1 MTLQNPIYNQGVYT
15 DANGQEQ
22 YGVNPVDLEAWYAQE
37 VAAGRGGPGQSAT
50 TQPRT
55 PRFPDADLSDPVN
68 DYYTN
73 LYKDAQKPLD
83 EAGIRAARLKEVQ
96 AQLDSLNSIYD
107 NMVGQLRV
115 EGENRLGQTRAVGS
129 RRGLVGSEMGDAQK
143 MKTEKY
149 NENVIAAKN
158 EERAAALAAVR
169 DKASARANDEILQK
183 TAQKK
188 LDAANYIEYIKG
200 KQDETKTDIK
210 DLAKTGIKIEDVD
223 SETYKALLES
233 GGFKSEAELDAYFN
247 VHKPKAEKVKYD
259 YQELKNGS
267 ILRTGDDGSYKT
279 LDDLKLPQEGDWA
292 IQELDDGTVIAYD
305 RNKVNSEGKFT
316 YEKIG
321 NFAKPKAGPNTSNY
335 TKFTST
341 IRTQLQSIYN
351 AEEIK
356 QLEEAVN
363 EQGWSVVANNP
374 NLPAEERSLLKKI
387 LASTSKDKSVNPN
400 NVYDT
405 ESGTPL
411 QNELNSYLNKSK
423 KLISGGSNSGTID
436 WSNL

>member
-1 MTLQNPIYNQGVYT
+1 MPLPNPIYNQGVYT

-22 YGVNPVDLEAWYAQE
+22 YGVDPVALEAWYQE
-37 VAAGRGGPGQSAT
+37 QQALGQSGPGGSST

-55 PRFPDADLSDPVN
+55 PRFPDVDLNDPVN

-73 LYKDAQKPLD
+73 LYKDSQKPLD

-96 AQLDSLNSIYD
+96 AQLDSLDSIYD

-115 EGENRLGQTRAVGS
+115 EGENRSGQTRAVGS

-143 MKTEKY
+143 IQTEQY
-149 NENVIAAKN
+149 NEKVIAAKN

-169 DKASARANDEILQK
+169 DKATARANDEILQK

-223 SETYKALLES
+223 NETYKALLES
-233 GGFKSEAELDAYFN
+233 SGFKSEAELDAYFN
-247 VHKPKAEKVKYD
+247 RNKPKAEQVKYE
-259 YQELKNGS
+259 YKELKDGS
-267 ILRTGDDGSYKT
+267 ILRYGDDGSYKT
-279 LDDLKLPQEGDWA
+279 LDDIKIPQEGDWA
-292 IQELDDGTVIAYD
+292 VQELDDGTVIAYD
-305 RNKVNSEGKFT
+305 KNKVNSDGKFT

-321 NFAKPKAGPNTSNY
+321 NFAKPKAGQSNSNY

-341 IRTQLQSIYN
+341 IKNLLLGKFT
-351 AEEIK
+351 ADEIK
-356 QLEEAVN
+356 SLEERVN
-363 EQGWSVVANNP
+363 ENGWQDVIRGYALSADEK
-374 NLPAEERSLLKKI
+374 ALLLRVSQLNKN
-387 LASTSKDKSVNPN
+387 KSFNA
-400 NVYDT
+400 YDD

-411 QNELNSYLNKSK
+411 QNELNSYLNKSVN
-423 KLISGGSNSGTID
+423 LLEDDSSGSID
-436 WSNL
+436 WNSL

>member
-1 MTLQNPIYNQGVYT
+1 MSLPNPIYNQGVYT

-22 YGVNPVDLEAWYAQE
+22 YGVDPVALEAWYAQE
-37 VAAGRGGPGQSAT
+37 VAAGRGGPGGSST

-55 PRFPDADLSDPVN
+55 PRFPDVNLNDPVN

-73 LYKDAQKPLD
+73 LYKDANKPLD

-107 NMVGQLRV
+107 NMVGQLRI
-115 EGENRLGQTRAVGS
+115 EGENRSGQTRAVGS

-143 MKTEKY
+143 IQTEQY
-149 NENVIAAKN
+149 NEKVIAAKN

-169 DKASARANDEILQK
+169 DKAIARANDEILQK

-210 DLAKTGIKIEDVD
+210 DLAATGIKIEDVD
-223 SETYKALLES
+223 NETYKALLES
-233 GGFKSEAELDAYFN
+233 SGFKSEAELDAYFN
-247 VHKPKAEKVKYD
+247 RNKPKAEQVKYE
-259 YQELKNGS
+259 YKELKDGS
-267 ILRTGDDGSYKT
+267 ILRYGDDGSYKT
-279 LDDLKLPQEGDWA
+279 LDDIKIPQEGDWA
-292 IQELDDGTVIAYD
+292 VQELDDGTVIAYD

-321 NFAKPKAGPNTSNY
+321 NFAKPKAGSNTSNY
-335 TKFTST
+335 TKFTSS
-341 IRTQLQSIYN
+341 IRSQLQSMFN

-363 EQGWSVVANNP
+363 EQGWTTVANNP
-374 NLPAEERSLLKKI
+374 NLSSDERSLLKKI
-387 LASTSKDKSVNPN
+387 LASTSKNKSIDTLNTN
-400 NVYDT
+400 DT

-411 QNELNSYLNKSK
+411 QNELNAVLNRARTLTQGES
-423 KLISGGSNSGTID
+423 SGSID
-436 WSNL
+436 WNSF